1 MNQNTKMKYRQT
13 PPESYADKLYWTE
26 VTRVEPD
33 GVLTDPNERVLFCS
47 KCKEWKKHVHLAE
60 GWMCLSGGCGEF
72 IPETKIGSYQELE
85 QYLERGL

>member
-1 MNQNTKMKYRQT
+1 LRETRET
-13 PPESYADKLYWTE
+13 PPETYADKLYWTE

-47 KCKEWKKHVHLAE
+47 KCGYYQYHVRLTE
-60 GWMCLSGGCGEF
+60 GWMCSCGEY
-72 IPETKIGSYQELE
+72 IPETKIESFKELE